1 MKYKF
6 QGIVTDGKM
15 QLEKKEK
22 FNGYIKAV
30 EGKQIEVI
38 VQKKSSARSIA
49 QNAYF
54 HAVTCKYWGE
64 YVGCD
69 IVTMKEILKA
79 KFLKTT
85 VKIKGKDVEY
95 VRATSSLTVDGMKE
109 FIDQCEKLGIE
120 YGIIMPDIDEVEL

>member
-22 FNGYIKAV
+22 FNGYIKAL

-64 YVGCD
+64 YAGQD
-69 IVTMKEILKA
+69 ISTMKEILKGH
-79 KFLKTT
+79 FLKVT
-85 VKIKGKDVEY
+85 VNIKGKDVEY
-95 VRATSSLTVDGMKE
+95 VRATSSLTVKEMKF
-109 FIDQCEKLGIE
+109 FIDQCEQLGIE
-120 YGIIMPDIDEVEL
+120 HGLLMPSIDEVEP